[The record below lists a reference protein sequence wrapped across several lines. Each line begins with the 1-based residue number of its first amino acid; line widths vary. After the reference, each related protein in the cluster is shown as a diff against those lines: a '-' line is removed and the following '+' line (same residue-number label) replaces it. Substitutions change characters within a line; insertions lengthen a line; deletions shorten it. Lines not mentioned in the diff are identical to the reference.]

1 MEEHSVV
8 ISLGT
13 NLGDKLKNLKNAISN
28 IAGFGSILNKSRI
41 FCSDPWGYD
50 SENEFLNMGLVI
62 KTSMEPMQLLKKLK
76 TIEKQMGRGPKVVQ
90 SYQDR
95 IIDLD
100 ILIYSGFTI
109 DDEELSIPHPKIK
122 ERKFSLLILKDLFE
136 NEFIPD
142 LNDSAYEML
151 LKCGDESNVVLY
163 DEK

>member
-1 MEEHSVV
+1 MQENEVV

-13 NLGDKLKNLKNAISN
+13 NLGDKLKNLKNALSN
-28 IAGFGSILNKSRI
+28 IESFGRIFNKSRI
-41 FCSDPWGYD
+41 FSSDPWGYD

-62 KTSMEPMQLLKKLK
+62 KTSLEPMQLLKKLK
-76 TIEKQMGRGPKVVQ
+76 SIEKQMGRGPKMGQ

-100 ILIYSGFTI
+100 ILIYSGIII
-109 DDEELSIPHPKIK
+109 DNEELSIPHPKIK

-142 LNDSAYEML
+142 LNDFPDKML
-151 LKCGDESNVVLY
+151 LKCVDESNVVLFN
-163 DEK
+163 EK

>member
-1 MEEHSVV
+1 MQENEVV

-13 NLGDKLKNLKNAISN
+13 NLGDKLKNLKNALSN
-28 IAGFGSILNKSRI
+28 IEDFGRILNKSRI
-41 FCSDPWGYD
+41 FSSDPWGYD

-62 KTSMEPMQLLKKLK
+62 KTSLEPMQLLKKLK
-76 TIEKQMGRGPKVVQ
+76 SIEKQMGRRPKMGQ

-100 ILIYSGFTI
+100 ILIYSGIII
-109 DDEELSIPHPKIK
+109 DNEELSVPHPKIK

-142 LNDSAYEML
+142 LNDFPDKML
-151 LKCGDESNVVLY
+151 LKCVDESNVVLFN
-163 DEK
+163 EK

>member
-1 MEEHSVV
+1 MKEHRVV
-8 ISLGT
+8 ISIGT
-13 NLGDKLKNLKNAISN
+13 NLGDKLKNLKNALSN
-28 IAGFGSILNKSRI
+28 IEDFGRILDKSRI

-62 KTSMEPMQLLKKLK
+62 KTSLEPMKLLKKLK
-76 TIEKQMGRGPKVVQ
+76 SIEKQMGRGPKMDQ

-109 DDEELSIPHPKIK
+109 DNEELSIPHPKIK

-142 LNDSAYEML
+142 LNDFPDKML
-151 LKCGDESNVVLY
+151 LKCVDESNVVLFN
-163 DEK
+163 EK

>member
-1 MEEHSVV
+1 MQENEVV

-13 NLGDKLKNLKNAISN
+13 NLGDKLKNLKNALSN
-28 IAGFGSILNKSRI
+28 IEGLGRILNKSRI
-41 FCSDPWGYD
+41 FSSDPWGYD

-62 KTSMEPMQLLKKLK
+62 KTSLEPMQLLKKLK
-76 TIEKQMGRGPKVVQ
+76 SIEKQMGRGPKMGQ

-100 ILIYSGFTI
+100 ILIYSGIII
-109 DDEELSIPHPKIK
+109 DNEELSIPHPKIK

-142 LNDSAYEML
+142 LNDFPDKML
-151 LKCGDESNVVLY
+151 LKCVDESNVVLFN
-163 DEK
+163 EK

>member
-1 MEEHSVV
+1 MKEHSVV

-13 NLGDKLKNLKNAISN
+13 NLGDKLKNLKNALSN
-28 IAGFGSILNKSRI
+28 IEGFGSIINKSRI
-41 FCSDPWGYD
+41 FCSDPWGYN

-62 KTSMEPMQLLKKLK
+62 KTSLEPMQLLKKLIS
-76 TIEKQMGRGPKVVQ
+76 IEKQMGRGPKMVQ

-100 ILIYSGFTI
+100 ILIYKGFTI
-109 DDEELSIPHPKIK
+109 DNEDLSIPHPKIK

-142 LNDSAYEML
+142 LNDYPDKML
-151 LKCGDESNVVLY
+151 LKCVDESNVVLFN
-163 DEK
+163 EK

>member
-1 MEEHSVV
+1 MEKHRVV

-142 LNDSAYEML
+142 LNDSPDKML
-151 LKCGDESNVVLY
+151 LKCVDESNVVLFN
-163 DEK
+163 EK

>member
-1 MEEHSVV
+1 MKEHRVV
-8 ISLGT
+8 ISIGT
-13 NLGDKLKNLKNAISN
+13 NLGDKLKNLKNALSN
-28 IAGFGSILNKSRI
+28 IEDFGRILDKSRI

-62 KTSMEPMQLLKKLK
+62 KTSLEPMKLLKKLK
-76 TIEKQMGRGPKVVQ
+76 SIEKQMGRGPKMDQ

-109 DDEELSIPHPKIK
+109 DNEELSIPHPKIK

-136 NEFIPD
+136 NEIIPD
-142 LNDSAYEML
+142 LNDSPGKML
-151 LKCGDESNVVLY
+151 LKCVDESNVVLFN
-163 DEK
+163 EK

>member
-1 MEEHSVV
+1 MKEHRVV
-8 ISLGT
+8 ISIGT
-13 NLGDKLKNLKNAISN
+13 NLGDKLKNLKNALSN
-28 IAGFGSILNKSRI
+28 IEGFGRVLDKSRI

-62 KTSMEPMQLLKKLK
+62 KTSLEPMKLLKKLK
-76 TIEKQMGRGPKVVQ
+76 SIEKQMGRGPKMDQ

-109 DDEELSIPHPKIK
+109 DNEELSIPHPKIK

-136 NEFIPD
+136 NEIIPD
-142 LNDSAYEML
+142 LNDSPDKML
-151 LKCGDESNVVLY
+151 LKCVDESNVVLLN
-163 DEK
+163 EK

>member
-1 MEEHSVV
+1 MQENEVV

-13 NLGDKLKNLKNAISN
+13 NLGDKLKNLKNALSN
-28 IAGFGSILNKSRI
+28 IESFGRILNKSRI
-41 FCSDPWGYD
+41 FSSDPWGYD

-62 KTSMEPMQLLKKLK
+62 KTSLEPMQLLKKLK
-76 TIEKQMGRGPKVVQ
+76 SIEKQMGRGPKMGQ

-100 ILIYSGFTI
+100 ILIYSGIII
-109 DDEELSIPHPKIK
+109 DNEELSIPHPKIK

-142 LNDSAYEML
+142 LNDFPDKML
-151 LKCGDESNVVLY
+151 LKCVDESNVVLFN
-163 DEK
+163 EK

>member
-13 NLGDKLKNLKNAISN
+13 NLGDKLKNLKNALSN

-142 LNDSAYEML
+142 LNDSPDKML
-151 LKCGDESNVVLY
+151 LKCVDESNVVLFN
-163 DEK
+163 EK

>member
-1 MEEHSVV
+1 MQENEVV

-13 NLGDKLKNLKNAISN
+13 NLGDKLKNLKNALSN
-28 IAGFGSILNKSRI
+28 IESFGRILNKSRI
-41 FCSDPWGYD
+41 FSSDPWGYD

-62 KTSMEPMQLLKKLK
+62 KTSLEPMQLLKKLK
-76 TIEKQMGRGPKVVQ
+76 SIEKKMGRGPKMVQ

-100 ILIYSGFTI
+100 ILIYSGIII
-109 DDEELSIPHPKIK
+109 DNEELSIPHPKIK

-142 LNDSAYEML
+142 LNDFPDKML
-151 LKCGDESNVVLY
+151 LKCVDESNVVLFN
-163 DEK
+163 EK

>member
-1 MEEHSVV
+1 MQENEVV

-13 NLGDKLKNLKNAISN
+13 NLGDKLKNLKNALSN
-28 IAGFGSILNKSRI
+28 IEGFGRILNKSRI
-41 FCSDPWGYD
+41 LSSNPWGYD

-62 KTSMEPMQLLKKLK
+62 KTSLEPMQLLKKLK
-76 TIEKQMGRGPKVVQ
+76 SIEKQMGRGPKMGQ

-100 ILIYSGFTI
+100 ILIYTGIII
-109 DDEELSIPHPKIK
+109 DYEELSIPHPKIK

-142 LNDSAYEML
+142 LNDFPDKML
-151 LKCGDESNVVLY
+151 LKCVDESNVVLFN
-163 DEK
+163 EK

>member
-1 MEEHSVV
+1 MKEYSVV

-13 NLGDKLKNLKNAISN
+13 NLGDKLKNLKNALSN
-28 IAGFGSILNKSRI
+28 IEGFGQILNKSRI
-41 FCSDPWGYD
+41 FYSDPWGYD

-62 KTSMEPMQLLKKLK
+62 KTSLEPMQLLKKLK
-76 TIEKQMGRGPKVVQ
+76 SIEKQMGRRPKMVQ

-100 ILIYSGFTI
+100 ILIYSGIII
-109 DDEELSIPHPKIK
+109 DNEELSIPHPKIK

-142 LNDSAYEML
+142 LNDFPDKML
-151 LKCGDESNVVLY
+151 LKCVDESNVVLFN
-163 DEK
+163 EK

>member
-1 MEEHSVV
+1 MQENEVV

-13 NLGDKLKNLKNAISN
+13 NLGDKLKNLKNALSN
-28 IAGFGSILNKSRI
+28 IEDFGRIFNKSRI
-41 FCSDPWGYD
+41 FSSDPWGYD

-62 KTSMEPMQLLKKLK
+62 KTSLEPMQLLKKLK
-76 TIEKQMGRGPKVVQ
+76 SIEKQMGRGPKMGQ

-100 ILIYSGFTI
+100 ILIYSGIII
-109 DDEELSIPHPKIK
+109 DNEELSIPHPKIK

-142 LNDSAYEML
+142 LNDFPDKML
-151 LKCGDESNVVLY
+151 LKCVDESNVVLFN
-163 DEK
+163 EK

>member
-13 NLGDKLKNLKNAISN
+13 NLGDKLQNLINALRN
-28 IAGFGSILNKSRI
+28 IEGFGKIINKSRI

-62 KTSMEPMQLLKKLK
+62 KTSLEPMQLLKKLK
-76 TIEKQMGRGPKVVQ
+76 SIEKQMGRRPKMGQ

-100 ILIYSGFTI
+100 ILIYSGIII
-109 DDEELSIPHPKIK
+109 DNEELSVPHPKIK

-142 LNDSAYEML
+142 LNDFPDKML
-151 LKCGDESNVVLY
+151 LKCVDESNVVLFN
-163 DEK
+163 EK

>member
-1 MEEHSVV
+1 MQENEVV

-13 NLGDKLKNLKNAISN
+13 NLGDKLKNLKNALSN
-28 IAGFGSILNKSRI
+28 IEGLGRILNKSRI
-41 FCSDPWGYD
+41 FSSDPWGYD

-62 KTSMEPMQLLKKLK
+62 KTSLEPMQLLKKLK
-76 TIEKQMGRGPKVVQ
+76 SIEKQMGRRPKMGQ

-100 ILIYSGFTI
+100 ILIYSGIII
-109 DDEELSIPHPKIK
+109 DNEELSVPHPKIK

-142 LNDSAYEML
+142 LNDFPDKMI
-151 LKCGDESNVVLY
+151 LKCVDESNVVLFN
-163 DEK
+163 EK